1 LAGVHESLAEQAKAM
16 LADRGSMIEGDVAGD
31 KDGTTVEVR
40 YPIYLDGLNR
50 QTFLLAIRDITGMA
64 DSLAEIG
71 GAAQAAAAEEPASDP
86 EDVIEAEEAIVAPA
100 TEPAAAAAAAETI
113 VVDEAAA
120 WVATHTVPG
129 GGIPAWAEP
138 DPGLAPVANL
148 SARVELQVNEQRGA
162 WARVTGSNGWTGW
175 VDARKLRQLGSASAA
190 GVTPAGT
197 APVTAAATTA
207 MAGSLT
213 VRPLTLLG
221 GLAMV
226 LGSLPLLKWLPPLEV
241 DSWDVGLGWLWQGS
255 LSTPRLGL
263 IMVLLGIAAIV
274 LAILPRVPSGALAA
288 VSGVGLT
295 VTAVFVLHVIRLD
308 WLADGQIEVLWD
320 GGVGIGWWASLLGA
334 GLTAIP
340 YRLKL

>member
-1 LAGVHESLAEQAKAM
+1 
-16 LADRGSMIEGDVAGD
+16 
-31 KDGTTVEVR
+31 
-40 YPIYLDGLNR
+40 
-50 QTFLLAIRDITGMA
+50 
-64 DSLAEIG
+64 
-71 GAAQAAAAEEPASDP
+71 
-86 EDVIEAEEAIVAPA
+86 
-100 TEPAAAAAAAETI
+100 
-113 VVDEAAA
+113 
-120 WVATHTVPG
+120 
-129 GGIPAWAEP
+129 
-138 DPGLAPVANL
+138 
-148 SARVELQVNEQRGA
+148 
-162 WARVTGSNGWTGW
+162 
-175 VDARKLRQLGSASAA
+175 
-190 GVTPAGT
+190 
-197 APVTAAATTA
+197 
-207 MAGSLT
+207 
-213 VRPLTLLG
+213 
-221 GLAMV
+221 MV

-288 VSGVGLT
+288 VSGVGLI